1 MTIECRNGE
10 STEVDLAQPVVRPRT
25 LPSWW
30 NCMIGRRGMVCVRW
44 GLGAVWLG
52 SLIHSDMV
60 GMRGKMA
67 LSSRRTDWMFS
78 MDRSKADEHW
88 TGKKW
93 SCKQSK
99 ADGLVLRCSILLQVI
114 QEVLLQMISN
124 GILLGVCLNWGRCGL
139 LIFSF
144 CFLFVVVPCWFVF
157 AL

>member
-67 LSSRRTDWMFS
+67 LSGRRTDWMFS
-78 MDRSKADEHW
+78 MDQSKADEHW
-88 TGKKW
+88 MGKEW

-99 ADGLVLRCSILLQVI
+99 ADGLVLMCSILWQVI
-114 QEVLLQMISN
+114 EEVLFQMISN
-124 GILLGVCLNWGRCGL
+124 GILLGVCLNWSPCGL